1 MNIRKYKIADSEIRP
16 LLTDNARDLF
26 DNTDY
31 TVLYQKYNDQYRLVG
46 YHENDYMVK
55 DTTLENIAEILE
67 QDYLDYLEYNEED

>member
-16 LLTDNARDLF
+16 LLTDKARDLF

>member
-46 YHENDYMVK
+46 YHESDYMVK